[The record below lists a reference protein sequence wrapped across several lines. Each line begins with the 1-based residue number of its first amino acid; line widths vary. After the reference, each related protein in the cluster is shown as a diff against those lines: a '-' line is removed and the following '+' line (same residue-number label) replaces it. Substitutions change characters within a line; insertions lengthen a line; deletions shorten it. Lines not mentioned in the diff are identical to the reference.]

1 MATLEKK
8 FVKLYANIPLGAREE
23 IVAIVNEQPLT
34 FYDIYH
40 LIKAKNPMAILALKQ
55 MQRLEII

>member
-1 MATLEKK
+1 MTNLEKK
-8 FVKLYANIPLGAREE
+8 FVKIYANIPLGVREE
-23 IVAIVNEQPLT
+23 IVAIVDEQPLT

-40 LIKAKNPMAILALKQ
+40 LIEEKNPMAIAALKQ

>member
-1 MATLEKK
+1 MTNLEKK
-8 FVKLYANIPLGAREE
+8 FVKIYANIPLGAREE
-23 IVAIVNEQPLT
+23 IAAVVDEQPLT

-40 LIKAKNPMAILALKQ
+40 LIEKKNPMAIHALKQ